1 MTPLQIFSRRTADRW
16 IAASLWLAVV
26 VSALLLVSVS
36 QQCRQLYASLAMLQ
50 QDANQ
55 MQVEWGQY
63 LLEQSSWA
71 SFSRIEQR
79 AASELGMV
87 VPSADSIVLVKP

>member
-1 MTPLQIFSRRTADRW
+1 MSRPQFFNRQTANLW
-16 IAASLWLAVV
+16 VGVSMWLAVV
-26 VSALLLVSVS
+26 VSALAVVSVS

-71 SFSRIEQR
+71 SFSRIEQQ
-79 AASELGMV
+79 ATAELSMV
-87 VPSADSIVLVKP
+87 VPKADSIVLVTR